1 MVLLPAEVCFHTR
14 NLGGDAPWWFA
25 SWASIKDSFECPTG
39 YKNTFCYGPVSMTL
53 IQDALSE
60 WRKDYHQWPE
70 PQGTALEAAAARVR
84 ELDEGNCVSSAC

>member
-70 PQGTALEAAAARVR
+70 PQGTALEAAVARVR
-84 ELDEGNCVSSAC
+84 ELDAGNCVSSAC